1 LADGIK
7 ATVDSTNVVNE
18 SDEGNNSLENLL
30 FQNRR
35 IKMKGISKICLAL
48 ILVCFIIIPVIAQ
61 QERPLT
67 TLPVTIKAP
76 DLVVKEIK
84 CGPGNKLQFTVSNIG
99 TGPLPSGWKAV
110 ADVFFDGKKMG
121 HIDLGRPTSGDIMP
135 PGGTA
140 TYLVVFDIVKPV
152 AVRVV
157 VDATNSIKET
167 NEGNNI
173 MTAKVAPC
181 EKVGLPD
188 LKVVHTDHQPAGEV
202 HPGQIIRFSVT
213 IKNFGTG
220 VANGTVK
227 SDGSTTSN
235 GYMID
240 LSFHKEPIGDP
251 AKPHILP
258 SPYIFT
264 EGMLLKGGRISR
276 TVDLA
281 PGEAKEYSTSVEI
294 PKDIK
299 PGKYWI
305 GVSLDPFNKVAEG
318 PPTGEED
325 NVVNHG
331 IIIK

>member
-1 LADGIK
+1 
-7 ATVDSTNVVNE
+7 
-18 SDEGNNSLENLL
+18 
-30 FQNRR
+30 
-35 IKMKGISKICLAL
+35 MKSINKICLTL

-61 QERPLT
+61 EKKPLT
-67 TLPVTIKAP
+67 TPTVTLKAP

-84 CGPGNKLQFTVSNIG
+84 CGPGNKLQFTVVNIG

-110 ADVFFDGKKMG
+110 ADVLFDGKKMG
-121 HIDLGRPTSGDIMP
+121 FIDLSKPTSGDITP

-140 TYLVVFDIVKPV
+140 IYLVPFDIVKPV

-167 NEGNNI
+167 NEENNV

-181 EKVGLPD
+181 EKTGLPD
-188 LKVVHTDHQPAGEV
+188 LKVVHTDHQPAGEIR
-202 HPGQIIRFSVT
+202 PGQIIRFSVT
-213 IKNFGTG
+213 VKNFGTG

-227 SDGSTTSN
+227 PDGSTTSN

-240 LSFHKEPIGDP
+240 LSLHKKPIGDP

-264 EGMLLKGGRISR
+264 EGMLLKGSRISR

-281 PGEAKEYSTSVEI
+281 PGASKEYSTSVEI

-299 PGKYWI
+299 PGEYWI
-305 GVSLDPFNKVAEG
+305 GVSLDPFNKVIEG

>member
-1 LADGIK
+1 
-7 ATVDSTNVVNE
+7 
-18 SDEGNNSLENLL
+18 
-30 FQNRR
+30 
-35 IKMKGISKICLAL
+35 MKSINKICLTL

-61 QERPLT
+61 EKKPLT
-67 TLPVTIKAP
+67 TPTVTLKAP

-84 CGPGNKLQFTVSNIG
+84 CGPGNKLQFTVVNIG

-110 ADVFFDGKKMG
+110 ADVLFDGKKMG
-121 HIDLGRPTSGDIMP
+121 FIDLSKPTSGDITP

-140 TYLVVFDIVKPV
+140 IYLVPFDIVKPV

-167 NEGNNI
+167 NEENNV

-181 EKVGLPD
+181 EKTGLPD
-188 LKVVHTDHQPAGEV
+188 LKVVHTDHQPAGEIR
-202 HPGQIIRFSVT
+202 PGQIIRFSVT
-213 IKNFGTG
+213 VKNFGTG

-227 SDGSTTSN
+227 PDGSTTSN

-240 LSFHKEPIGDP
+240 LSLHKKPIGDP

-281 PGEAKEYSTSVEI
+281 PGASKEYSTSVEI

-299 PGKYWI
+299 PGEYWI
-305 GVSLDPFNKVAEG
+305 GVSLDPFNKVIEG

-325 NVVNHG
+325 NVVNHE